1 MTGVQTCA
9 LPIYHLWGQQTILA
23 RRLADAGVPFT
34 LLAYTLN
41 QERGQDWD
49 THEDNFNQM
58 RDKLLP
64 PMDLAVSALLDDLE
78 ERGLLDTTLVAMF
91 GEFGRTPKIN
101 ANAGRDHWEKV
112 FSVMLTGGGLK
123 RGVVIGSS
131 TKAGDLPFE
140 RPVHFNDVLA
150 TIYRQLGVATDEVF
164 HNAFGQPIP
173 VLTRGT
179 PVEELI

>member
-1 MTGVQTCA
+1 
-9 LPIYHLWGQQTILA
+9 
-23 RRLADAGVPFT
+23 
-34 LLAYTLN
+34 
-41 QERGQDWD
+41 
-49 THEDNFNQM
+49 
-58 RDKLLP
+58 
-64 PMDLAVSALLDDLE
+64 MDLAVSALLDDLE

-123 RGVVIGSS
+123 RGVVVGSS
-131 TKAGDLPFE
+131 TKAGDLPLD

-173 VLTRGT
+173 VLTHGKAI
-179 PVEELI
+179 EELI